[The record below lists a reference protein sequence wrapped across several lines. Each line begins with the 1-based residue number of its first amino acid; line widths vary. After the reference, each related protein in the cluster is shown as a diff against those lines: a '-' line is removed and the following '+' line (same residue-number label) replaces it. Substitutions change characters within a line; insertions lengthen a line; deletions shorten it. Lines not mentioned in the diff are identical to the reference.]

1 MSLPG
6 PLDRLRE
13 AFSPSLYAPLT
24 SADWDDRFTKAVL
37 VSAILHVLVIFGMH
51 FQAANPKLFENAGP
65 PLDVVLVNAMTKDKP
80 IKADVLAQHNLDG
93 GGNVDED
100 RQATSPLPASDRE
113 QAMSAEA
120 EFNARMQALEQQT
133 QAMMKQIKSDY
144 ALPEQKPAAP
154 AESRPPSPTPAPVDL
169 AARSLEMA
177 KLQARIDQNMD
188 EYQKRPRRLFVGAR
202 AQEFTFAQY
211 VEDWRIKVERV
222 GNLNYP
228 EAAKRNRLY
237 GTLVLTVSIHEDGSI
252 ESIQIERSSGSR
264 ILDQA
269 AINIVEM
276 AGPFAR
282 FPEAMRKKVDI
293 LGITRSWSF
302 TRSDQ
307 LTSQ

>member
-120 EFNARMQALEQQT
+120 EFNARMNALEQQT

-169 AARSLEMA
+169 ATRSLEMA

-188 EYQKRPRRLFVGAR
+188 EYQKRPPALVRRRPRPGIHLRPVRGGLAHQGGAGGQPELPGSR
-202 AQEFTFAQY
+202 QTQPALRYPGADRQHPRGRQH
-211 VEDWRIKVERV
+211 RI
-222 GNLNYP
+222 
-228 EAAKRNRLY
+228 
-237 GTLVLTVSIHEDGSI
+237 TS
-252 ESIQIERSSGSR
+252 RSSVPPAPGSSIR
-264 ILDQA
+264 PPSTSWKWPGPSPASQREYPCARRWISWA
-269 AINIVEM
+269 SPA
-276 AGPFAR
+276 AGPSPA
-282 FPEAMRKKVDI
+282 PI
-293 LGITRSWSF
+293 S
-302 TRSDQ
+302 
-307 LTSQ
+307 

>member
-6 PLDRLRE
+6 PFDRLRE
-13 AFSPSLYAPLT
+13 AFLPSLYAPLT

-144 ALPEQKPAAP
+144 ALPEQKPAATP
-154 AESRPPSPTPAPVDL
+154 ESRPPSPTPAPVDL

-188 EYQKRPRRLFVGAR
+188 EYQKRPRRKEYGIN
-202 AQEFTFAQY
+202 AQGYTFAQY
-211 VEDWRIKVERV
+211 VEDWRIKVERM

-228 EAAKRNRLY
+228 EAARRNRLY
-237 GTLVLTVSIHEDGSI
+237 GSPILTVYIHANGTLESI
-252 ESIQIERSSGSR
+252 EIFRSSGHK
-264 ILDQA
+264 ILDA
-269 AINIVEM
+269 AAVKIVELS
-276 AGPFAR
+276 APFPA
-282 FPEAMRKKVDI
+282 FPDEMRKKADI
-293 LGITRSWSF
+293 LGITRTWNF

>member
-154 AESRPPSPTPAPVDL
+154 RRIPPAFADS
-169 AARSLEMA
+169 
-177 KLQARIDQNMD
+177 
-188 EYQKRPRRLFVGAR
+188 RPRRSGRPQSGDGQAASAHR
-202 AQEFTFAQY
+202 PEHG
-211 VEDWRIKVERV
+211 RI
-222 GNLNYP
+222 P
-228 EAAKRNRLY
+228 EAPPAHVRRRPRP
-237 GTLVLTVSIHEDGSI
+237 GIHLCPVCRGLAHQGRAGGQPEL
-252 ESIQIERSSGSR
+252 SGSGQAQPAVRHPDADGQHPRGRQHR
-264 ILDQA
+264 IDPDRAFLRLQDTGCRRPSTSWKWP
-269 AINIVEM
+269 
-276 AGPFAR
+276 GPF
-282 FPEAMRKKVDI
+282 PLPGAMRKKVDI